1 MAKKQGFGD
10 KTGRKNAKKGTHIK
24 LIRSFKI
31 ITNQNPHVTL
41 TIAGEIDEGNPSSL
55 NRVLAQFLQPFC

>member
-24 LIRSFKI
+24 LIRSFKTEKGSI
-31 ITNQNPHVTL
+31 SFKNVM
-41 TIAGEIDEGNPSSL
+41 
-55 NRVLAQFLQPFC
+55 LAIPDGKTPESYIKEKISK